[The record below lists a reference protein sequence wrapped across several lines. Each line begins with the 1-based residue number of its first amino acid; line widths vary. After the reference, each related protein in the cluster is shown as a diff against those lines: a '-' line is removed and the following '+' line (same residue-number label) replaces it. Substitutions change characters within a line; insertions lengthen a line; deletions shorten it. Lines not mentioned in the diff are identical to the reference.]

1 MKGIKMSIER
11 IKLSK
16 PLLVN
21 GEYLNELTYDIEELS
36 INHIAKAEG
45 LKAKI
50 GGKDIVGTIT
60 IAQAD
65 YALHI
70 CIGMQAVMAVNPDIS
85 EEDLQRLKGF
95 DITKL
100 ANVGARFFIAPAE
113 QEQATSNELLE
124 ATQNTTIAP

>member
-1 MKGIKMSIER
+1 MSIER
-11 IKLSK
+11 IKLTK

-21 GEYLNELTYDIEELS
+21 GSYLKELTYDIDELT
-36 INHIAKAEG
+36 INHITKAEG
-45 LKAKI
+45 LKSKI
-50 GGKDIVGTIT
+50 GGKDILGTIT

-70 CIGMQAVMAVNPDIS
+70 CIGMQAVIAVNPEIS

-100 ANVGARFFIAPAE
+100 ANVGARFFIEPAE
-113 QEQATSNELLE
+113 QVEEKSSEQQE
-124 ATQNTTIAP
+124 ATQDTIVAP

>member
-1 MKGIKMSIER
+1 MSLER
-11 IKLSK
+11 IKLTK

-21 GEYLNELTYDIEELS
+21 GEYLSELTYDIEELS

-45 LKAKI
+45 LKSKI
-50 GGKDIVGTIT
+50 GGKDIVGSIT

-100 ANVGARFFIAPAE
+100 ANAGARFFIAPAE
-113 QEQATSNELLE
+113 QEQVTLNEQLE
-124 ATQNTTIAP
+124 ATPNITTAP

>member
-1 MKGIKMSIER
+1 MIER
-11 IKLSK
+11 ITLHK

-21 GEYLNELTYDIEELS
+21 GKKLNELTYDIDELT
-36 INHIAKAEG
+36 INHITKAEG
-45 LKAKI
+45 LKSKI
-50 GGKDIVGTIT
+50 GGKDILGTIT

-70 CIGMQAVMAVNPDIS
+70 CIGMQAVIAVNPEIS

-100 ANVGARFFIAPAE
+100 ANVGARFFIEPAE
-113 QEQATSNELLE
+113 QVEEKSSEQQE
-124 ATQNTTIAP
+124 AMQDTIVAR

>member
-1 MKGIKMSIER
+1 MSIER

-21 GEYLNELTYDIEELS
+21 GEHLNELTYDIEELS
-36 INHIAKAEG
+36 INHITKAEG

-50 GGKDIVGTIT
+50 GGKDIVGSIT

-70 CIGMQAVMAVNPDIS
+70 CIGMQAVLAVNPHIS

-100 ANVGARFFIAPAE
+100 ANVGARFFIEPVG
-113 QEQATSNELLE
+113 QEQATSNEQQE
-124 ATQNTTIAP
+124 DMQNTTTVQ

>member
-1 MKGIKMSIER
+1 MKGIKMSIEK

-21 GEYLNELTYDIEELS
+21 GEFLNELTYDIEELS

-113 QEQATSNELLE
+113 QEQATSNELQG
-124 ATQNTTIAP
+124 ATQNTTIVP

>member
-1 MKGIKMSIER
+1 MSIEK
-11 IKLSK
+11 ITLSR

-21 GEYLNELTYDIEELS
+21 GENLKELTYDIEELS

-50 GGKDIVGTIT
+50 GGKDIVGSIT

-85 EEDLQRLKGF
+85 EEDLQRLKGY

-113 QEQATSNELLE
+113 QEQVTSSEQPE
-124 ATQNTTIAP
+124 DTQNITTAP

>member
-1 MKGIKMSIER
+1 MSIER

-16 PLLVN
+16 PLYIN
-21 GEYLNELTYDIEELS
+21 GEARTELTYDIEELS
-36 INHIAKAEG
+36 INHITKAEG

-50 GGKDIVGTIT
+50 GGKDIVGSIT

-70 CIGMQAVMAVNPDIS
+70 CIGMQAVMAVNPDID

-100 ANVGARFFIAPAE
+100 ANVGARFFIEPAG
-113 QEQATSNELLE
+113 QEQAILDEPQE
-124 ATQNTTIAP
+124 DMQNTTIAP

>member
-1 MKGIKMSIER
+1 MSIEK
-11 IKLSK
+11 ITLTK

-21 GEYLNELTYDIEELS
+21 GEYLKELTYDIEELS

-70 CIGMQAVMAVNPDIS
+70 CIGMQAVIAVNPHIS

-100 ANVGARFFIAPAE
+100 ANIGARFFIEPAE
-113 QEQATSNELLE
+113 QVQVTSDEPQE
-124 ATQNTTIAP
+124 DTQDITTAH